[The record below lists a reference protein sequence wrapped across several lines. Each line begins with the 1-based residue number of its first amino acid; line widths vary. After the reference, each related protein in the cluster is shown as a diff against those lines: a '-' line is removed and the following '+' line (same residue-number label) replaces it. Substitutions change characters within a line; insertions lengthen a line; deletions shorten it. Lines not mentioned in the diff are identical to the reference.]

1 MAGTQSVLMSL
12 QVLLP
17 GLFVAVVVWAAARLA
32 ITGAISAGELVT
44 FYGYTAYL
52 SWPLMVFSSSVQD
65 YTRAVVGLRRLGRL
79 LDVVPAAGTLDERL
93 NLDPADGPPGRGE
106 IVDTA
111 SGVRFAPGRM
121 TAVVS
126 PRPRRLRR
134 PGHPARALRR
144 RRPRRDPGGPAH

>member
-32 ITGAISAGELVT
+32 ITGGISAGELVT

-65 YTRAVVGLRRLGRL
+65 YTRAMVGLRRLGRL
-79 LDVVPAAGTLDERL
+79 LDVVPASA
-93 NLDPADGPPGRGE
+93 
-106 IVDTA
+106 
-111 SGVRFAPGRM
+111 
-121 TAVVS
+121 
-126 PRPRRLRR
+126 PRPS
-134 PGHPARALRR
+134 A
-144 RRPRRDPGGPAH
+144 